1 MHPFTEKKHS
11 YHSVA
16 AQFAVKNQQKK
27 RGLAPFAPM
36 YIFAKY
42 GLSLFILLSSTW
54 LMAQNSTTVHGK
66 VLDARTSEPLPYA
79 TIQVPDANLGTRTDL
94 DGNFRI
100 ETSERVTQIRVAYV
114 GYKTETVRIKSGE
127 HNEISVRLSEST
139 VTLDEVEIRP
149 EKYRRKN
156 NPAVNLIGQVFAHK
170 DQNRRQSLDYYNY
183 EAYEK
188 LQLDINNVTDKFR
201 NRRSL
206 RKFQFIF
213 ENVDTNAVNGK
224 VALPVYLRERL
235 MNVYYRKNPQTE
247 KVYVTG
253 EQQTGLKGY
262 LEEDGVSAYLNN
274 LYQNVDIYDA
284 KIDLLSTQFVGPLS
298 SMAPSMYRFYIID
311 TVEYQGAKYV
321 DLFFAPSN
329 KNDLAFV
336 GNMLVALDS
345 SYAVRKVQ
353 MGISKKINLNWVSDL
368 HLEQEFDF
376 FGEGENRRLM
386 LVKDD
391 ISMDFQLVKS
401 EKGRSIL
408 GHKSVSY
415 KNYTLNNPLPDSLF
429 RTQVTTIVD
438 AKSTQRDANFWS
450 MRRHNPLSKTEVG
463 IFKMVDSIQNVP
475 AFRRTMNVAV
485 LLLAGFK
492 SFGWFD
498 LGPVN
503 TFYSF
508 NTVEGFRPR
517 IGGRTNSRLAKNI
530 LLEGYAA
537 YGFKDEKW
545 KYYGGVTYAFA
556 NKKPLAFPMNQITVS
571 YQNETQI
578 PGESLQFVQEDN
590 ILLSFKRGVND
601 KMIYNRAFVMEYVR
615 ELQRG
620 LSYTLAFRQVQ
631 KSPGGALLFDYQQPG
646 VDGTQYQAEI
656 ATATLGFTIR
666 YAPNEKFYQGKT
678 YRIPIMNKYPIFQ
691 LGFQAG
697 VKDVL
702 GGEYNYQTL
711 MARVTKTFYIAP
723 LGISEWTLEGGRV
736 FGTVPYPLLEIH
748 RANQTYSYQLQAYNL
763 MNFLE
768 FASDKYLALNI
779 QHNFGGF
786 FFNKIPLLR
795 RLKWR
800 EVLSFKGLYGGLDD
814 KNRPSNSNGLLKF
827 PIDDQG
833 RTVTNTLENRPYIEA
848 SVGIANIFK
857 LFRVDYVRRLTYTDL
872 PGVSKWGIRA
882 RFKLDF

>member
-1 MHPFTEKKHS
+1 MNHFKLNHYLKYSLLLWALFASTCLL
-11 YHSVA
+11 
-16 AQFAVKNQQKK
+16 AQSI
-27 RGLAPFAPM
+27 P
-36 YIFAKY
+36 
-42 GLSLFILLSSTW
+42 
-54 LMAQNSTTVHGK
+54 TTVHGK
-66 VLDARTSEPLPYA
+66 VVDARTNETLPYA
-79 TIQVPDANLGTRTDL
+79 TVQVPGANLGTRTDL
-94 DGNFRI
+94 DGNFLLESAQAI
-100 ETSERVTQIRVAYV
+100 NQIKVAYV
-114 GYKTETVRIKSGE
+114 GYKTVTISIKPGE
-127 HNEISVRLSEST
+127 HNEIIVKLAEAT
-139 VTLDEVEIRP
+139 VTLNEVEIRP

-170 DQNRRQSLDYYNY
+170 DQNRRQGLDFYNY
-183 EAYEK
+183 ESYEK

-213 ENVDTNAVNGK
+213 ENVDTNNVNGK

-235 MNVYYRKNPQTE
+235 INVYYRKDPKSE
-247 KVYVTG
+247 KEFIIG

-274 LYQNVDIYDA
+274 LYQNIDIYDA
-284 KIDLLSTQFVGPLS
+284 NISLLSTQFVGPLS
-298 SMAPSMYRFYIID
+298 GLAPSIYRFYIID
-311 TVEYQGAKYV
+311 TVEYQGSKYV

-336 GNMLVALDS
+336 GNMLVSLDS
-345 SYAVRKVQ
+345 TYAVRKVQ

-368 HLEQEFDF
+368 HVEQEFDF
-376 FGEGENRRLM
+376 FGTGEDRRLM
-386 LVKDD
+386 LVKDE
-391 ISMDFQLVKS
+391 ISMDFQLLKS

-415 KNYTLNNPLPDSLF
+415 QNYTLNKPLPDSLF
-429 RTQVTTIVD
+429 RTKVTTIVD
-438 AKSTQRDANFWS
+438 EKSSNRDALFWAKS
-450 MRRHNPLSKTEVG
+450 RHNPLSKTELG
-463 IFKMVDSIQNVP
+463 IYKMVDSVQNVP
-475 AFRRTMNVAV
+475 AFRRTMNIAV

-492 SFGWFD
+492 SIDWFD

-508 NTVEGFRPR
+508 NDIEGFRPR
-517 IGGRTNSRLAKNI
+517 VGGRTNDRLAKNI
-530 LLEGYAA
+530 LLEGYGA
-537 YGFKDEKW
+537 YGFKDKKW
-545 KYYGGVTYAFA
+545 KYYGGLTYAFA
-556 NKKPLAFPMNQITVS
+556 KKKPLTFPMNQLTIS

-590 ILLSFKRGVND
+590 ILLSFKRGVNN
-601 KMIYNRAFVMEYVR
+601 KMLYNRAFQLEYLR
-615 ELQRG
+615 ELRRG
-620 LSYTLAFRQVQ
+620 LSYSMTFRQVQ
-631 KSPGGALLFDYQQPG
+631 KTPAGTLLFDYQKVG
-646 VDGTQYQAEI
+646 VEGPLYLDQV
-656 ATATLGFTIR
+656 ATTTLGFSIR

-678 YRIPIMNKYPIFQ
+678 YRIPIMNKYPVFQ
-691 LGFQAG
+691 VNFQAG
-697 VKDVL
+697 VKDIL
-702 GGEYNYQTL
+702 GGDYNYQTL
-711 MARVTKTFYIAP
+711 VAKVTKTFYIAP
-723 LGISEWTLEGGRV
+723 LGISEWAFEAGRV

-748 RANQTYSYQLQAYNL
+748 RANQSFSYQLQAYNL

-768 FASDKYLALNI
+768 FASDKYVALNV

-786 FFNKIPLLR
+786 FFNKIPLFR

-800 EVLSFKGLYGGLDD
+800 EVASFKGLYGGLD
-814 KNRPSNSNGLLKF
+814 KRNQPSTANSLLRF
-827 PIDDQG
+827 PVDEYG
-833 RTVTNTLENRPYIEA
+833 RTVTNTLENKPYMEA

>member
-1 MHPFTEKKHS
+1 MKRVNLYGKAKFT
-11 YHSVA
+11 
-16 AQFAVKNQQKK
+16 
-27 RGLAPFAPM
+27 
-36 YIFAKY
+36 
-42 GLSLFILLSSTW
+42 LLLLVLLNAGW
-54 LMAQNSTTVHGK
+54 IIAQNGSTLIHGK
-66 VLDARTSEPLPYA
+66 VLDARTNEALPYA
-79 TIQVPDANLGTRTDL
+79 SVQSIGENLGARTDL
-94 DGNFRI
+94 DGNFLLEVSGQVSKI
-100 ETSERVTQIRVAYV
+100 RVTYV
-114 GYKTETVRIKSGE
+114 GYKPEIVSIRSGTR
-127 HNEISVRLSEST
+127 NELTVRLSEAT
-139 VTLDEVEIRP
+139 VTLNEVEIRP
-149 EKYRRKN
+149 DKYRRKN
-156 NPAVNLIGQVFAHK
+156 NPAVGLVAQVFAHK
-170 DQNRRQSLDYYNY
+170 DQNRRQGLNYYNY

-188 LQLDINNVTDKFR
+188 LQLDLNNVTDKFR
-201 NRRSL
+201 NRRAL

-235 MNVYYRKNPQTE
+235 MNVYFRKDPKAE
-247 KVYVTG
+247 KEYVTG

-262 LEEDGVSAYLNN
+262 LEEDGISAYLNN

-284 KIDLLSTQFVGPLS
+284 NISLLSTQFVGPLS
-298 SMAPSMYRFYIID
+298 NLAPLMYHFYIID
-311 TVEYQGAKYV
+311 TLEYEGAKYA
-321 DLFFAPSN
+321 DLFFAPAN

-336 GNMLVALDS
+336 GNMLIALDS

-376 FGEGENRRLM
+376 FGTGTDRRLM
-386 LVKDD
+386 LVKDE
-391 ISMDFQLVKS
+391 ISMDFQLFKS

-408 GHKSVSY
+408 GRKSVSY
-415 KNYTLNNPLPDSLF
+415 KNYALNKPLPDSLF
-429 RTQVTTIVD
+429 RTRITTIVD
-438 AKSTQRDANFWS
+438 EQTSQRDANFWAL
-450 MRRHNPLSKTEVG
+450 RRHHPLSKTELG
-463 IFKMVDSIQNVP
+463 IFKMVDSVQNVP
-475 AFRRTMNVAV
+475 AFRRSMDIAV

-492 SFGWFD
+492 SFDWFD

-517 IGGRTNSRLAKNI
+517 IGGRTNGKLAKNI

-545 KYYGGVTYAFA
+545 KYYGGLTYAF
-556 NKKPLAFPMNQITVS
+556 KRRKPLTFPMNQLTVS

-601 KMIYNRAFVMEYVR
+601 KMLYNRAFQVEYQR
-615 ELQRG
+615 ELRQG
-620 LSYTLAFRQVQ
+620 LSYSLTFKQVS
-631 KSPGGALLFDYQQPG
+631 KAPGGALLFDYQLPG
-646 VDGTQYQAEI
+646 VEQTLYKPEI
-656 ATATLGFTIR
+656 ATTTFGFSVR
-666 YAPNEKFYQGKT
+666 FAPNEKFYQGKT

-691 LGFQAG
+691 LHVQAG
-697 VKDVL
+697 LRDVF
-702 GGEYNYQTL
+702 GGQFNYQTVS
-711 MARVTKTFYIAP
+711 AKVYKTFYVAP

-748 RANQTYSYQLQAYNL
+748 RANQTYSYQLPAYNL

-768 FASDKYLALNI
+768 FASDKYLALNV

-786 FFNKIPLLR
+786 FFNKIPLFK

-800 EVLSFKGLYGGLDD
+800 EVASFKGLYGGLDAE
-814 KNRPSNSNGLLKF
+814 NRPNPSNGLLRF
-827 PIDDQG
+827 PVDETG
-833 RTVTNTLENRPYIEA
+833 RTVTNTLENKPYVEA

>member
-1 MHPFTEKKHS
+1 MKQIHLKFW
-11 YHSVA
+11 V
-16 AQFAVKNQQKK
+16 VL
-27 RGLAPFAPM
+27 LAWMAS
-36 YIFAKY
+36 
-42 GLSLFILLSSTW
+42 GLSLVS
-54 LMAQNSTTVHGK
+54 AQNSTSIHGK
-66 VLDARTSEPLPYA
+66 VMDAKTNESLPFA
-79 TIQVPDANLGTRTDL
+79 SVKAVGLNLGTRTDL
-94 DGNFRI
+94 DGNFLLESKVPVGQITI
-100 ETSERVTQIRVAYV
+100 EYV
-114 GYKTETVRIKSGE
+114 GYKTEKINIKPSGQDLLQVRMTEATVVL
-127 HNEISVRLSEST
+127 NEL
-139 VTLDEVEIRP
+139 EIRP

-156 NPAVNLIGQVFAHK
+156 NPAVGLIGQVFAHK
-170 DQNRRQSLDYYNY
+170 NQNRRQGLDFYNY

-188 LQLDINNVTDKFR
+188 LQLDINNVTEKFR

-213 ENVDTNAVNGK
+213 ENVDTNQVNGK

-235 MNVYYRKNPQTE
+235 MNVYYRKSPRSE
-247 KVYVTG
+247 KEYVTG
-253 EQQTGLKGY
+253 EKQSGLKGY
-262 LEEDGVSAYLNN
+262 LEEDGMSAYLNN

-284 KIDLLSTQFVGPLS
+284 NISLLGTQFVGPLS
-298 SMAPSMYRFYIID
+298 ALAPSIYRFYIID
-311 TVEYQGAKYV
+311 TLEYQGARYA
-321 DLFFAPSN
+321 DIFFAPGN
-329 KNDLAFV
+329 KSDLAFV

-376 FGEGENRRLM
+376 FGTGEARRLM

-391 ISMDFQLVKS
+391 ISMDFQVIKS

-415 KNYTLNNPLPDSLF
+415 RNYTLNEPLPDSLF
-429 RTQVTTIVD
+429 KTQVMTIVD
-438 AKSTQRDANFWS
+438 DRSTARDAGFWEEH
-450 MRRHNPLSKTEVG
+450 RHNPLSKAELG
-463 IFKMVDSIQNVP
+463 IYKMVDSVQNVP
-475 AFRRTMNVAV
+475 AFRRTMDIAM
-485 LLLAGFK
+485 LLLAGYK

-508 NTVEGFRPR
+508 NAVEGFRPR
-517 IGGRTNSRLAKNI
+517 IGGRTNGRLAKNV

-545 KYYGGVTYAFA
+545 KYYGGVTYAFHG
-556 NKKPLAFPMNQITVS
+556 KKPLTYPMNQMTVS

-578 PGESLQFVQEDN
+578 PGESLQFIQEDN

-601 KMIYNRAFVMEYVR
+601 KMIYNRALQVEYIR
-615 ELQRG
+615 ELRRG
-620 LSYTLAFRQVQ
+620 LSYSLTFKKVN
-631 KSPGGALLFDYQQPG
+631 KTPGGALLFDYQLAGQEA
-646 VDGTQYQAEI
+646 TQYQAEI
-656 ATATLGFTIR
+656 ATATIGFSIR

-678 YRIPIMNKYPIFQ
+678 YRIPIINKYPVFQ
-691 LGFQAG
+691 VNFQSG
-697 VKDVL
+697 VKDLL

-711 MARVTKTFYIAP
+711 TAKITKTFYIAP
-723 LGISEWTLEGGRV
+723 LGISEWSLEGGRV

-748 RANQTYSYQLQAYNL
+748 RANQTYAYQLQAYNL

-768 FASDKYLALNI
+768 FASDKYIGLNI

-786 FFNKIPLLR
+786 FFNKIPLLK

-800 EVLSFKGLYGGLDD
+800 EVVSFKGLYGGLDA
-814 KNRPSNSNGLLKF
+814 KNRPDNANGLLRF
-827 PIDDQG
+827 PVDAQG
-833 RTVTNTLENRPYIEA
+833 RTLTQTLEREPYIEA
-848 SVGIANIFK
+848 SAGIANIFK
-857 LFRVDYVRRLTYTDL
+857 LFRVDYVRRLTYTEL
-872 PGVSKWGIRA
+872 PGISKWGIRA

>member
-1 MHPFTEKKHS
+1 MVMNHS
-11 YHSVA
+11 KPIFYLKYSLLLWAFISSTWVA
-16 AQFAVKNQQKK
+16 AQNI
-27 RGLAPFAPM
+27 P
-36 YIFAKY
+36 
-42 GLSLFILLSSTW
+42 
-54 LMAQNSTTVHGK
+54 TTIHGK
-66 VLDARTSEPLPYA
+66 VVDARTNETLPYA
-79 TIQVPDANLGTRTDL
+79 TVQAKGINLGSRTDL
-94 DGNFRI
+94 DGNFLL
-100 ETSERVTQIRVAYV
+100 ETPALINQIQVSYV
-114 GYKTETVRIKSGE
+114 GYKTATINVKPGE
-127 HNEISVRLSEST
+127 HNEITVRLAEAT
-139 VTLDEVEIRP
+139 VTLNEVEIRP

-170 DQNRRQSLDYYNY
+170 DQNRRQGLDFYNY

-188 LQLDINNVTDKFR
+188 LQLDINNVTEKFR

-224 VALPVYLRERL
+224 IALPVYLRERL
-235 MNVYYRKNPQTE
+235 MSVYYRKDPKSE
-247 KVYVTG
+247 KEFITG

-284 KIDLLSTQFVGPLS
+284 NISLLSTQFVGPLS
-298 SMAPSMYRFYIID
+298 NLAPSIYRFYIID

-321 DLFFAPSN
+321 DLFFAPGN

-345 SYAVRKVQ
+345 TYAVRKVQ

-376 FGEGENRRLM
+376 FGTGEDRRLM
-386 LVKDD
+386 LVKDE
-391 ISMDFQLVKS
+391 ISMDFQLLKS
-401 EKGRSIL
+401 EKGRSVL

-415 KNYTLNNPLPDSLF
+415 QNYKLNEPLPDSLF
-429 RTQVTTIVD
+429 RTNQITIAD
-438 AKSTQRDANFWS
+438 ENSKQRDASFWVN
-450 MRRHNPLSKTEVG
+450 RRHNPLSKTELG
-463 IFKMVDSIQNVP
+463 IFKMVDSVQNVP
-475 AFRRTMNVAV
+475 AFRRTMDIAV

-492 SFGWFD
+492 TISWFD

-508 NTVEGFRPR
+508 NDIEGFRPR
-517 IGGRTNSRLAKNI
+517 IGGRTNARLAKNI

-545 KYYGGVTYAFA
+545 KYYGGVTYAFG
-556 NKKPLAFPMNQITVS
+556 NKKPLVFPMNQLTIS

-590 ILLSFKRGVND
+590 ILLSFKRGVNN
-601 KMIYNRAFVMEYVR
+601 KMLYNRALQMEYLR
-615 ELQRG
+615 ELRRG
-620 LSYTLAFRQVQ
+620 VSYTMTFRQVQ
-631 KSPGGALLFDYQQPG
+631 KTPAGTLLFDYQKIG
-646 VDGTQYQAEI
+646 VEGSLYLPQV
-656 ATATLGFTIR
+656 ATTTVGFSIR

-678 YRIPIMNKYPIFQ
+678 YRIPIMNKYPVFQ
-691 LGFQAG
+691 VNFQAG
-697 VKDVL
+697 MKDIL

-711 MARVTKTFYIAP
+711 VAKVSKTFYIAP
-723 LGISEWTLEGGRV
+723 LGISEWALEAGRV

-748 RANQTYSYQLQAYNL
+748 RANQSYSYQLQAYNL

-768 FASDKYLALNI
+768 FASDKYAALSI

-786 FFNKIPLLR
+786 FFNKVPWLR

-800 EVLSFKGLYGGLDD
+800 EVASFKGLYGGLD
-814 KNRPSNSNGLLKF
+814 KRNQPSSANSLLHF
-827 PIDDQG
+827 PVDENG
-833 RTVTNTLENRPYIEA
+833 RTVTNTLENKPYMEA

>member
-1 MHPFTEKKHS
+1 MKRIKLNFTPKYTLMLLMLLAS
-11 YHSVA
+11 GWLL
-16 AQFAVKNQQKK
+16 AQ
-27 RGLAPFAPM
+27 G
-36 YIFAKY
+36 
-42 GLSLFILLSSTW
+42 
-54 LMAQNSTTVHGK
+54 TTIHGK
-66 VLDARTSEPLPYA
+66 VLDAKTNEVLPYA
-79 TIQVPDANLGTRTDL
+79 TLQALGENLGTRTDL
-94 DGNFRI
+94 DGNFLL
-100 ETSERVTQIRVAYV
+100 EPSNRVTQIRISYV
-114 GYKTETVRIKSGE
+114 GYKVETVSIKAGQ
-127 HNEISVRLSEST
+127 HNELLVRMSEAT
-139 VTLDEVEIRP
+139 VTLNEVEIRP

-156 NPAVNLIGQVFAHK
+156 NPAINLIGQVFAHK
-170 DQNRRQSLDYYNY
+170 DQNRRQGLDFYNY

-213 ENVDTNAVNGK
+213 ENVDTNGVNGK

-235 MNVYYRKNPQTE
+235 MNVYYRKDPKTE
-247 KVYVTG
+247 KEYVTG

-284 KIDLLSTQFVGPLS
+284 NISLLSTQFVGPLS
-298 SMAPSMYRFYIID
+298 NLAPSMYRFYIID
-311 TVEYQGAKYV
+311 TVVYQGARYV

-336 GNMLVALDS
+336 GNMLVSLDS
-345 SYAVRKVQ
+345 TYAVRKVQ

-376 FGEGENRRLM
+376 FGEGEDRRLM
-386 LVKDD
+386 LIKDD
-391 ISMDFQLVKS
+391 ISMDFQVIKS

-415 KNYTLNNPLPDSLF
+415 KNYALNVPMPDSLF
-429 RTQVTTIVD
+429 RTKVTTIVD
-438 AKSTQRDANFWS
+438 ENSALRDANFWAS
-450 MRRHNPLSKTEVG
+450 RRHNPLSKTEIG
-463 IFKMVDSIQNVP
+463 IYKMVDSIQNVP
-475 AFRRTMNVAV
+475 AFRRTMDIAV

-492 SFGWFD
+492 SFDWFD

-508 NTVEGFRPR
+508 NSVEGFRPR
-517 IGGRTNSRLAKNI
+517 IGGRTNGRLAKNI

-545 KYYGGVTYAFA
+545 KYYGGITYAFGQR
-556 NKKPLAFPMNQITVS
+556 KPLAFPMNQMTVS

-601 KMIYNRAFVMEYVR
+601 KMIYNRALQVEYVR
-615 ELQRG
+615 ELRRG
-620 LSYTLAFRQVQ
+620 LSYTMTFKQVN
-631 KSPGGALLFDYQQPG
+631 KSPGGVLLFDYQVPG
-646 VDGTQYQAEI
+646 VDGPQYQAEV
-656 ATATLGFTIR
+656 ATATLGFSIR

-678 YRIPIMNKYPIFQ
+678 YRIPIMNKYPVFQ
-691 LGFQAG
+691 VNFQAG

-711 MARVTKTFYIAP
+711 VAKITKTFYIAP
-723 LGISEWTLEGGRV
+723 LGISEWTLEAGRV

-768 FASDKYLALNI
+768 FASDKYVALNI

-786 FFNKIPLLR
+786 FFNKIPLLQ

-800 EVLSFKGLYGGLDD
+800 EVASFKGLYGGLDQ
-814 KNRPSNSNGLLKF
+814 KNHPNSANSLLNF
-827 PIDDQG
+827 PVDELG
-833 RTVTNTLENRPYIEA
+833 RTVTNTLENKPYMEA

-857 LFRVDYVRRLTYTDL
+857 LFRIDYVRRLTYTDL

>member
-1 MHPFTEKKHS
+1 MKRFNLQSTPKYS
-11 YHSVA
+11 LLLLMLLVSGWLA
-16 AQFAVKNQQKK
+16 AQ
-27 RGLAPFAPM
+27 GT
-36 YIFAKY
+36 I
-42 GLSLFILLSSTW
+42 I
-54 LMAQNSTTVHGK
+54 HGK
-66 VLDARTSEPLPYA
+66 VFDAKTNEALPYA
-79 TIQVPDANLGTRTDL
+79 TVQSLGENLGTRTDL
-94 DGNFRI
+94 SGNFLL
-100 ETSERVTQIRVAYV
+100 EPSNRVTQIRVSYI
-114 GYKTETVRIKSGE
+114 GYKTETISIQPGE
-127 HNEISVRLSEST
+127 RNELVVRLSEAT
-139 VTLDEVEIRP
+139 VTLNEVEIRP

-170 DQNRRQSLDYYNY
+170 DQNRRQGLDYYNY

-235 MNVYYRKNPQTE
+235 MNVYYRKDPKTE
-247 KVYVTG
+247 KEYVTG

-262 LEEDGVSAYLNN
+262 LEEDGVSTYLNN

-284 KIDLLSTQFVGPLS
+284 NISLLSTQFVGPLS
-298 SMAPSMYRFYIID
+298 NLAPSMYRFYIID
-311 TVEYQGAKYV
+311 TVEYQGAPYV

-336 GNMLVALDS
+336 GNMLVSLDS
-345 SYAVRKVQ
+345 TYAVRKVQ
-353 MGISKKINLNWVSDL
+353 MGISKNINLNWVSDL

-376 FGEGENRRLM
+376 FGEGDNRRLM
-386 LVKDD
+386 LIKDD
-391 ISMDFQLVKS
+391 ISMDFQLIKS

-408 GHKSVSY
+408 GRKSVSY
-415 KNYTLNNPLPDSLF
+415 KNYTLNETLPDSLF
-429 RTQVTTIVD
+429 RTKVTTIVD
-438 AKSTQRDANFWS
+438 ENSMLRDANFWAS
-450 MRRHNPLSKTEVG
+450 RRHNPLSKTEVG
-463 IFKMVDSIQNVP
+463 IYKMVDSIQNVP
-475 AFRRTMNVAV
+475 AFRRTMDLAV

-492 SFGWFD
+492 TFDWFD

-508 NTVEGFRPR
+508 NAVEGFRPR
-517 IGGRTNSRLAKNI
+517 IGGRTNGRLAKNI

-545 KYYGGVTYAFA
+545 KYYGGLTYAFA

-601 KMIYNRAFVMEYVR
+601 KMIYNRALHVEYVR
-615 ELQRG
+615 ELRRG
-620 LSYTLAFRQVQ
+620 LSYTLMARQV
-631 KSPGGALLFDYQQPG
+631 KKTPGGALMFDYQIPG
-646 VDGTQYQAEI
+646 VDGPQYQAEI
-656 ATATLGFTIR
+656 ATATLGFSIR

-678 YRIPIMNKYPIFQ
+678 YRIPIMNKYPVFQ
-691 LGFQAG
+691 VNFQAG

-711 MARVTKTFYIAP
+711 MAKVTKTFYIAP
-723 LGISEWTLEGGRV
+723 LGISDWSLEAGRV

-768 FASDKYLALNI
+768 FASDQYVALNI

-786 FFNKIPLLR
+786 FFNKIPLLK

-800 EVLSFKGLYGGLDD
+800 EVASFKGLYGGLDD
-814 KNRPSNSNGLLKF
+814 KNRPTNSNGLLRF
-827 PIDDQG
+827 PVDEQG
-833 RTVTNTLENRPYIEA
+833 RTVTNTLENQPYAEA